1 MHYQT
6 DVIILGAGPIGIFS
20 VFELGMLN
28 IKAHV
33 VEALDFIG
41 GQCSALYP
49 EKPIYDIPA
58 YPQIA
63 ANDLILRL
71 REQAEVFKPMYHLAQ
86 TVEKLTVTADEVV
99 ITTSKNVTISAKAII
114 IAAGC
119 GAFGPNR
126 PPLANIEEFEGSGGV
141 CYLVRSVEDFRGKK
155 VVIAGGGDSAIDW
168 ALSLAKITKKLYLVH
183 RRNKFKCAPHSLAQ
197 LEELAAMGKI
207 ELVVP
212 YQLSSL
218 NGTNNIL
225 EQVVVE
231 DLDGKKKA
239 LEADVLLPFFGL
251 SMELGPIVNWGLN
264 LHKNYIQVEQSS
276 MATNLA
282 RVFAAGDIAHYHA
295 KLKLILTGFAE
306 AASAAHAIY
315 PLIHSEAL
323 HFEYSTTKGIA

>member
-58 YPQIA
+58 YPKIA

-71 REQAEVFKPMYHLAQ
+71 REQAEVFKPMYHLGQ
-86 TVEKLTVTADEVV
+86 SVEKLSVNDNEVV
-99 ITTSKNVTISAKAII
+99 ITTSKNITISAKAII

-126 PPLANIEEFEGSGGV
+126 PPLANIELFEG
-141 CYLVRSVEDFRGKK
+141 RSVFYLIKSPEDFRGKK

-168 ALSLAKITKKLYLVH
+168 ALSLAHVCEKLYLVH

-197 LEELAAMGKI
+197 LEELALQGKI

-218 NGTNNIL
+218 TGKEGIL
-225 EQVVVE
+225 EQVIVE
-231 DLDGKKKA
+231 DLDGKKKI

-251 SMELGPIVNWGLN
+251 SMELGPIVNWDLN
-264 LHKNYIQVEQSS
+264 LHKNYIQVNQSS
-276 MATNLA
+276 MATSLP
-282 RVFAAGDIAHYHA
+282 RVFAAGDIAHYEG

-315 PLIHSEAL
+315 SLVHNQAL